1 MSCRGAAVVQGRG
14 MDGREYRG
22 TATLQPAGTNTW
34 RITWRIGDDGAEGL
48 GLLIPEGPLLVVG
61 YVIGRETG
69 VAAYAVQADGSLH
82 GTWTQGQGGG
92 TGAEILTPAG
102 GGGVPRK

>member
-1 MSCRGAAVVQGRG
+1 M
-14 MDGREYRG
+14 
-22 TATLQPAGTNTW
+22 
-34 RITWRIGDDGAEGL
+34 
-48 GLLIPEGPLLVVG
+48 
-61 YVIGRETG
+61 IGRETG

-92 TGAEILTPAG
+92 TGTEILTPAG